1 METRVAMI
9 SILVEDEDS
18 VSRLNELLHQYRDY
32 IIARMGV
39 PYPKRGVNLI
49 SVALD
54 APQDEI
60 SALSGKLGM
69 LKGVSAKAVFARL

>member
-9 SILVEDEDS
+9 SILVEDNES
-18 VSRLNELLHQYRDY
+18 VARLNELLHQYRDY

-39 PYPKRGVNLI
+39 PYSKRGVNLI
-49 SVALD
+49 SLALD